1 MATKQLKKNAEKM
14 KQYCDMIVQYLCSSV
29 QYEQQYNASMHKL
42 FLQHLM
48 KIVQGGPIK
57 NVHFEIQCLFLQMWT
72 DFQFFHQVI
81 RTKILCTHHRFPPD
95 LQYVA
100 TLPCKVENPNMLPNF
115 HVERDDMVKF

>member
-1 MATKQLKKNAEKM
+1 M

-72 DFQFFHQVI
+72 DF
-81 RTKILCTHHRFPPD
+81 
-95 LQYVA
+95 
-100 TLPCKVENPNMLPNF
+100 
-115 HVERDDMVKF
+115 